1 VNIRKTPHAM
11 RASVFTLAAACLGL
25 LSAEPT
31 EAAVREIYACSYV
44 DGADKD
50 DLMKARDHLVRQSAT
65 LGIEDMDV
73 FLWTPYKV
81 QNFQRDFVWFN
92 QFEDLAAFA
101 AAADAYATTD
111 AGRSVQAR
119 FDEIVDCESSLATI
133 DTVYSG
139 DAVPESD
146 PVVVESFGC
155 FLKDGQGAA
164 AVGDLITHYQ
174 GVLTEADG
182 YDTHG
187 FFVMTPMLGSPDAF
201 DRVFFG
207 IHDDLRT
214 WAARSSAMQTSEA
227 GAMFGRHADQ
237 VVDCGSALWWAEW
250 IVQSPE

>member
-31 EAAVREIYACSYV
+31 EAAVREIY
-44 DGADKD
+44 
-50 DLMKARDHLVRQSAT
+50 
-65 LGIEDMDV
+65 
-73 FLWTPYKV
+73 
-81 QNFQRDFVWFN
+81 
-92 QFEDLAAFA
+92 
-101 AAADAYATTD
+101 